1 MEETTK
7 EKISQIVLAQ
17 REYFK
22 SGATRGLDF
31 RMAQLK
37 KLQAAIT
44 KWEPKIYEAL
54 WQDLH
59 KSEEEAYLTE
69 VSIVTGEIRN
79 HLKHLGHWAK
89 RKKISSPLTLFPS
102 RSYIVPEP
110 LGNTLIVSPW
120 NYPFQLLI
128 NPLVG
133 CISAGCTAILKTSQD
148 SEHLTEV
155 LRKMI
160 NETFEEKYIAL
171 TSGGKDAN
179 TTLFEERFDLIFF
192 TGSPNL
198 GKVVM
203 AAAAKHLTPVI
214 LELGGKS
221 PCIVDKDADIVKAA
235 RRIAWGKT
243 LNCGQTCIAP
253 DYLFLHKDIKGQF
266 IETFKREIGGL
277 YGTDIQQSPY
287 YVRMVN
293 DRAFERVTEYMED
306 GNIVAGGQYD
316 RNERYIEPTLLDNVK
331 ADSPVMQEEIFGP
344 IFPILEFQDR
354 SEVVDFINGREKPL
368 ALYYFGNE
376 KDGWDIIRKT
386 SSGGACIN
394 DTIMHIGND
403 RLPFGGV
410 GNSGMGHYHGCESFN
425 AFSHQRSIVATP
437 TWTDLPFR
445 YMPYKFIRLMRL
457 LLK

>member
-7 EKISQIVLAQ
+7 EKISQIVQVQ
-17 REYFK
+17 RAYFK
-22 SGATRGLDF
+22 SGATKDLKF
-31 RMAQLK
+31 RMEQLK
-37 KLQAAIT
+37 KLQSAIT
-44 KWEPKIYEAL
+44 KWEPQIYEAL

-69 VSIVTGEIRN
+69 VSIVTGEIRC
-79 HLKHLGHWAK
+79 HIKHLRHWAR
-89 RKKISSPLTLFPS
+89 RKKLSSPLTLFPS
-102 RSYIVPEP
+102 RSYIVNEP

-133 CISAGCTAILKTSQD
+133 CISAGCTAILKTSPD
-148 SEHLTEV
+148 SEKLTEV

-171 TSGGKDAN
+171 TCGGKYVN
-179 TTLFEERFDLIFF
+179 TSLFEQRFDLIFF
-192 TGSPNL
+192 TGSPML

-203 AAAAKHLTPVI
+203 AAASKNLTPVI

-253 DYLFLHKDIKGQF
+253 DYIFLNKDIKGKF
-266 IETFKREIGGL
+266 IETFKKEIEHL
-277 YGTDIQQSPY
+277 YGADTQQSAF

-293 DRAFERVTEYMED
+293 DKAFERVAAYLKD
-306 GNIVAGGQYD
+306 GNIVAGGKYD
-316 RNERYIEPTLLDNVK
+316 SKERYIEPTLLDNVNE
-331 ADSPVMQEEIFGP
+331 DSPVMQEEIFGP
-344 IFPILEFQDR
+344 IFPILEFQNR
-354 SEVVDFINGREKPL
+354 SEVVDFITEREKPL

-376 KDGWDIIRKT
+376 KNGWDMIRKT

-410 GNSGMGHYHGCESFN
+410 GNSGMGHYHGRESFN

-445 YMPYKFIRLMRL
+445 YMPYKFIHLMRL